1 MSVPVVA
8 FLGLLGGQGKT
19 TLVHHL
25 SWMFSD
31 LGAPVLAV
39 DLDPQGDLTRR
50 FLGVDGAAGLREEDT
65 IYGSLAGLLRGDDAL
80 GPPHLIT
87 PGGHVALLAGDV
99 GLWELAASLE
109 EAWWC
114 PSTGHVPAAH
124 ALGSIRRLLSDAA
137 ELHGARMV
145 LIDLAP
151 GFGAL
156 NRAALAAAD
165 HLLLPVVPDAF
176 AVRALRVLGEELDR
190 WRERR
195 RSLPAAPH
203 DVDSPPPSSPKPL
216 GYVVQSLYLHVSRP
230 IGSAQRALR
239 ELPVEYGRRIAK
251 VAGGEPRPPE
261 DDEPCLGV
269 LSPLHV
275 LAPIAADAGKPM
287 FHLTPADGA
296 VGSVMKAAL
305 RSRAEFESLA
315 RVLAARL
322 DVPLD

>member
-1 MSVPVVA
+1 MSAPVVA
-8 FLGLLGGQGKT
+8 FVGLMGGQGKT
-19 TLVHHL
+19 TVVHHL

-31 LGAPVLAV
+31 LGASVLAV

-137 ELHGARMV
+137 EQHGARMV
-145 LIDLAP
+145 LVDLAP

-156 NRAALAAAD
+156 HRAALAAAD

-176 AVRALRVLGEELDR
+176 AVRALRFLGEELDR

-195 RSLPAAPH
+195 RALSPWPH
-203 DVDSPPPSSPKPL
+203 DADSALSSSPKPL
-216 GYVVQSLYLHVSRP
+216 GYVVQTLYLHASRP
-230 IGSAQRALR
+230 SGSAQRALR
-239 ELPVEYGRRIAK
+239 DLPMEYGRWIARA
-251 VAGGEPRPPE
+251 AGGEPRSPE
-261 DDEPCLGV
+261 DDQQCLGI

-296 VGSVMKAAL
+296 VGSIMKAAMQS
-305 RSRAEFESLA
+305 RSEFESLA
-315 RVLAARL
+315 RALATRL